1 MSVLRIALE
10 RLLVLVF
17 WLTRSA
23 FLAFALA
30 TATTFLGT
38 AALGGGPEG
47 GPWVAVV
54 ARACLG
60 IGATSLVA
68 AVLLFVAPRLPAPA
82 PSEDESPPAWIW
94 GLGLSLLA
102 LPALAWANAGDF
114 VALSR
119 EILALLDEIGF
130 WDAFARGG
138 QYSGLVMLPVLALL
152 FVPALEAI
160 AAFFVIALPLA
171 LLALLP
177 TRSPRFPRLFAMLA
191 VSQAGLV
198 LASAIGAGAFASVA
212 AEASGVMGEAR
223 DAEVLRAGA
232 DLARAAA
239 VLGATAKSF
248 VTPMLG
254 TLLWLPVLLTSPRAG
269 AYFRARTAEA
279 PATRPSAAPIER
291 GTPEP
296 TRRSVVQPTPAKAAP
311 DSRNASLAL
320 IALGTLMMAV
330 GAGEALL
337 ARTRYVG
344 SDPAPGATLA
354 APPAAVRVRFEG
366 ALHPASS
373 LHVDR
378 TAPGELASRVS
389 AAAELDPGDAERAT
403 LKVALES
410 GSAGIYHV
418 SWHALPASGGGAR
431 AGSFRFAVGMPLP
444 SGGELEDHVAGERA
458 KRRTVVGGLALA
470 LLGAALPRFG
480 RRP

>member
-1 MSVLRIALE
+1 MSVVRIALE

-30 TATTFLGT
+30 TATTFLGAST
-38 AALGGGPEG
+38 LGSGPEG

-60 IGATSLVA
+60 IGATCLVA

-94 GLGLSLLA
+94 ALGLSLLT
-102 LPALAWANAGDF
+102 LPALAWTNAGDF

-130 WDAFARGG
+130 WDAFAHGG

-160 AAFFVIALPLA
+160 AAFFLIALPLA
-171 LLALLP
+171 LLTLLP

-191 VSQAGLV
+191 VCQAGLV

-212 AEASGVMGEAR
+212 ADASGVMGEVR
-223 DAEVLRAGA
+223 DAGVRRAGA

-239 VLGATAKSF
+239 VLGATAKAF

-254 TLLWLPVLLTSPRAG
+254 TLLWLPVLLASPRAG
-269 AYFRARTAEA
+269 AHFRTSAATA
-279 PATRPSAAPIER
+279 PATRQSAAPIER
-291 GTPEP
+291 GTLEP
-296 TRRSVVQPTPAKAAP
+296 SRRGVVQPTPAKAP

-320 IALGTLMMAV
+320 IALGTLMMAF

-354 APPAAVRVRFEG
+354 APPATVRVRFEG
-366 ALHPASS
+366 ALHPASG

-378 TAPGELASRVS
+378 TAPGEVASRVS
-389 AAAELDPGDAERAT
+389 AASELDPGDAERAT

-431 AGSFRFAVGMPLP
+431 AGSFRFAVGTPLP
-444 SGGELEDHVAGERA
+444 AGGELEDHVAGERA
-458 KRRTVVGGLALA
+458 KRKTVVGGLALA